1 MGKFGWNNGL
11 QKPKCIERPCILH
24 PCRPKRKRRPSQLN
38 KSDVSRR
45 VHSGEYQI
53 TGNLTDNVGGGPEG
67 VSVIEFVAVQV
78 EVFFHTAIC

>member
-1 MGKFGWNNGL
+1 MTESMWGNGL
-11 QKPKCIERPCILH
+11 QKPKRIERPRILH
-24 PCRPKRKRRPSQLN
+24 PGCSKRERRPSQLE

-67 VSVIEFVAVQV
+67 VGVIEFVAVQV
-78 EVFFHTAIC
+78 EVFFHTTIC